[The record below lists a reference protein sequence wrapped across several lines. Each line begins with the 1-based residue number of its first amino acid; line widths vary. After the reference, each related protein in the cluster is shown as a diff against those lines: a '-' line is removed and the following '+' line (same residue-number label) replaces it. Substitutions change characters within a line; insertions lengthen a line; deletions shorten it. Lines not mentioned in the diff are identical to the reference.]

1 MGNGVIMLKELFNPE
16 SVAVIGA
23 SRTEGKVGRAVIE
36 NLINDF
42 KGSIIPINPK
52 SGEILGLPCY
62 PTILDVPD
70 NIKIDLAVIVI
81 PARFVPDTIDE
92 CGQAGVKN
100 VIVIS
105 AGFKESG
112 VDGAKLEREC
122 VDIATQYGMR
132 ILGPNCLGLIDTTS
146 NLNASFAASMAHS
159 GNIALMS
166 QSGAICT
173 ATLDWADAKGVGFS
187 KFVSLGNKAD
197 LTENDFLLEFADD
210 DSTAVITAY
219 LEGIKD
225 GPRFMDIA
233 RRVSKI
239 KPIIVL
245 KSGRTAVGSRAVS
258 SHTGTLAGSDEA
270 YNAAFSQIGVIRAD
284 SVEDM
289 LDYARAFSSRL
300 IPRGKNIAILT
311 NAGGLGI
318 LTADACSTAGLSLA
332 SFEEPTILRLRE
344 RLPPA
349 ANFYN
354 PVDVLGDASAE
365 LYGYAL
371 EVLLDDKGVDGIIL
385 LTSPQA
391 MTAIDEIATIVADKA
406 KWSEKPILC
415 SFVGGTRIVEGE
427 RILNSRQIPN
437 YSFPERAVAS
447 MRTLCA
453 YFEIRERIYNP
464 PPSIESDKEMAAKML
479 ENAAKRDQRTLGLE
493 SFDILKAYNIPVV
506 ATEITNTLASTIAAC
521 EKMGYPVVMKIVSP
535 EISHKSD
542 VGGIRLNLRNAD
554 DVERAYHTMMS
565 DVRRYMPDAH
575 IAGIQVQKMI
585 TEGKEVIIGMNRDV
599 QFGPLLM
606 FGLGGTYVEFLKDV
620 SFAVAPINKDDAKHM
635 VSSIKTYPL
644 LAGVRGE
651 EPSDIDSII
660 DVLMKFS
667 QMVTDFPQILEFE
680 INPLMVLSDGQGC
693 VAMDIRLTLGD

>member
-1 MGNGVIMLKELFNPE
+1 MLKELFNPE

-23 SRTEGKVGRAVIE
+23 SRTKGKVGRAVLE
-36 NLINDF
+36 NLLNDF

-52 SGEILGLPCY
+52 SDDILGLPCY

-70 NIKIDLAVIVI
+70 NITVDLAVIVI

-112 VDGAKLEREC
+112 VKGAKLEREC
-122 VDIATQYGMR
+122 VAIATKYGMR
-132 ILGPNCLGLIDTTS
+132 MLGPNCLGLIDTTS
-146 NLNASFAASMAHS
+146 NLNASFAASMAHG

-173 ATLDWADAKGVGFS
+173 ATLDWADANEVGFS

-197 LTENDFLLEFADD
+197 LAENDLLLEFAND

-225 GPRFMDIA
+225 GPQFMDIA

-239 KPIIVL
+239 KPIIIL

-270 YNAAFSQIGVIRAD
+270 YNAAFSQSGVIRAD

-289 LDYARAFSSRL
+289 LDYARAFSSQP

-318 LTADACSTAGLSLA
+318 LAADACSMAGLSLA
-332 SFEEPTILRLRE
+332 SFDESTIMRLRE

-391 MTAIDEIATIVADKA
+391 MTAVDEIATIVAEKSDLSK
-406 KWSEKPILC
+406 KPILC
-415 SFVGGTRIVEGE
+415 SFVGGTMIAEGE

-447 MRTLCA
+447 MRTLCH
-453 YFEIRERIYNP
+453 YSEIRKKTYNP
-464 PPSIESDKEMAAKML
+464 PQSIEFDEEMAAQIL

-506 ATEITNTLASTIAAC
+506 ATEITKTLPNTIEAC
-521 EKMGYPVVMKIVSP
+521 EEMGYPVVMKIVSSD
-535 EISHKSD
+535 ISHKSD
-542 VGGIRLNLRNAD
+542 VGGIRLNLQNAD

-565 DVRRYMPDAH
+565 DVQRYMPDAH
-575 IAGIQVQKMI
+575 IAGVQIQKMV
-585 TEGKEVIIGMNRDV
+585 TGGKEVIIGMNRDV

-620 SFAVAPINKDDAKHM
+620 SFAVAPINKDDVKHM

-651 EPSDIDSII
+651 EPSDIDSIV

-680 INPLMVLSDGQGC
+680 INPLMVLPDGQGC
-693 VAMDIRLTLGD
+693 VAMDIRLTIR

>member
-1 MGNGVIMLKELFNPE
+1 MLKDLFNPE

-23 SRTEGKVGRAVIE
+23 SRTKGKVGRAVLE
-36 NLINDF
+36 NLLNDF
-42 KGSIIPINPK
+42 KGNIIPINPK
-52 SGEILGLPCY
+52 SDEILGLPCY

-70 NIKIDLAVIVI
+70 NIKADLAVIVV
-81 PARFVPDTIDE
+81 PARFVPGMIDE

-112 VDGAKLEREC
+112 VEGAKLEREC
-122 VDIATQYGMR
+122 VSVATKHGMR
-132 ILGPNCLGLIDTTS
+132 MLGPNCLGLIDTTS
-146 NLNASFAASMAHS
+146 NLNASFAASMAHG

-173 ATLDWADAKGVGFS
+173 ATLDWADANDVGFS

-197 LTENDFLLEFADD
+197 LTENDLLLEFADD

-225 GPRFMDIA
+225 GPLFMDIA
-233 RRVSKI
+233 RRVSKV

-270 YNAAFSQIGVIRAD
+270 YNAAFSQSGVIRAD
-284 SVEDM
+284 SLEDM
-289 LDYARAFSSRL
+289 LDWARAFSSQP
-300 IPRGKNIAILT
+300 IPKGKNIAILT
-311 NAGGLGI
+311 NAGGFGI
-318 LTADACSTAGLSLA
+318 LTADACSKAGLSLS
-332 SFEEPTILRLRE
+332 SFEESTLLRLRE
-344 RLPPA
+344 RLPSA

-371 EVLLDDKGVDGIIL
+371 EVLLDDKNVDGIIL

-391 MTAIDEIATIVADKA
+391 MTAVDEIAMIVADKA
-406 KWSEKPILC
+406 KLSEKPILC
-415 SFVGGTRIVEGE
+415 SFVGGTMIAEGE
-427 RILNSRQIPN
+427 RILNNRQIPN

-453 YFEIRERIYNP
+453 YSEIRKQIYNP
-464 PPSIESDKEMAAKML
+464 PASIESDKEMAAKIL
-479 ENAAKRDQRTLGLE
+479 ENATKRNQQTLGLE

-506 ATEITNTLASTIAAC
+506 ATAITKSLPQTIEAC
-521 EKMGYPVVMKIVSP
+521 EEIGYPVVMKIVSP
-535 EISHKSD
+535 DISHKSD
-542 VGGIRLNLRNAD
+542 VGGIRLNLKNVD
-554 DVERAYHTMMS
+554 EVERAYHTMMS
-565 DVRRYMPDAH
+565 DVGRYMPDAH
-575 IAGIQVQKMI
+575 IEGVQIQKMV
-585 TEGKEVIIGMNRDV
+585 TGGKEVIIGMNRDV
-599 QFGPLLM
+599 QFGPLMM

-651 EPSDIDSII
+651 EPSDIGSIV
-660 DVLMKFS
+660 DTLTKVS
-667 QMVTDFPQILEFE
+667 QMVADFPQILEFE
-680 INPLMVLSDGQGC
+680 INPLMVLPDGQGC
-693 VAMDIRLTLGD
+693 VAMDIRLTIREG

>member
-1 MGNGVIMLKELFNPE
+1 MLKELFNPE

-23 SRTEGKVGRAVIE
+23 SRTKGKVGRAVLE
-36 NLINDF
+36 NLLNDF
-42 KGSIIPINPK
+42 KGNIIPINPK
-52 SGEILGLPCY
+52 SDDILGLPCY
-62 PTILDVPD
+62 STISDVPG
-70 NIKIDLAVIVI
+70 NINVDLAVIVI
-81 PARFVPDTIDE
+81 PARFVPDAIDE

-112 VDGAKLEREC
+112 VEGAKLEREC
-122 VDIATQYGMR
+122 VAIATKYGMR
-132 ILGPNCLGLIDTTS
+132 MLGPNCLGLIDTTS

-173 ATLDWADAKGVGFS
+173 ATLDWADAKEVGFS

-197 LTENDFLLEFADD
+197 VTENDLLLEFADD

-225 GPRFMDIA
+225 GPQFMDIA

-270 YNAAFSQIGVIRAD
+270 YNAAFSQSGVIRAD

-289 LDYARAFSSRL
+289 LDYARAFSSQP
-300 IPRGKNIAILT
+300 IPRSKNIAILT

-318 LTADACSTAGLSLA
+318 LTADACSTAGLSLS
-332 SFEEPTILRLRE
+332 SFEENTILRLRE

-371 EVLLDDKGVDGIIL
+371 EVLLDDKNVDGIIL

-391 MTAIDEIATIVADKA
+391 MTAVDEIATIVAEKSDLSK
-406 KWSEKPILC
+406 KPILC
-415 SFVGGTRIVEGE
+415 SFVGGTMIAEGE
-427 RILNSRQIPN
+427 QILNSRHIPN

-453 YFEIRERIYNP
+453 YSEIKEQTYNS
-464 PPSIESDKEMAAKML
+464 PPSIESNKEMAAEIL
-479 ENAAKRDQRTLGLE
+479 ENAANRNQRTLGLE

-506 ATEITNTLASTIAAC
+506 ATEITKTLPQTIDAC
-521 EKMGYPVVMKIVSP
+521 EEIGYPVVMKIVSP
-535 EISHKSD
+535 DISHKSD
-542 VGGIRLNLRNAD
+542 VGGIRLNLQNAD
-554 DVERAYHTMMS
+554 EVERAYHTMMS

-575 IAGIQVQKMI
+575 IAGVQVQKMV
-585 TEGKEVIIGMNRDV
+585 TGGKEVIIGMNRDV

-635 VSSIKTYPL
+635 VASIKTYPL

-651 EPSDIDSII
+651 EPSDIDSIV
-660 DVLMKFS
+660 DTLTKVS
-667 QMVTDFPQILEFE
+667 QMVVDFPQILEFE
-680 INPLMVLSDGQGC
+680 INPLMVLPDGQGC
-693 VAMDIRLTLGD
+693 VAMDIRLTLGDE